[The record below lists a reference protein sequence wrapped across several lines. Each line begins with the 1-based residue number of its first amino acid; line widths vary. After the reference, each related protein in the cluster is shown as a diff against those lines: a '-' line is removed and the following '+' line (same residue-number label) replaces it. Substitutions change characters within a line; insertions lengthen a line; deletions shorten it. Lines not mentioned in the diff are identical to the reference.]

1 MMKVWFSSPSLL
13 PSVLILDSLFVLG
26 SEEPYI
32 CCEHYFARYTNA
44 KYHTCQHRKQTSA
57 SSTCRVKPGNISC
70 LSCIIK
76 LFLAY
81 WSGESNRLRLR
92 SHQVTH
98 ASHYRADVSVSVWWL
113 LVIIFRETPGRL
125 SATPLTVLLTFL
137 HMHVR
142 ISEHLMLTQYIFTA
156 DRFAAVS

>member
-1 MMKVWFSSPSLL
+1 MFVHTVLVCEGVTTLYLIELLTTSPLIETRQTLITATCHICFLFLCYCCTSCNILVHWIWFCVLPLREMCISSSFLLPQHMMKVWFSSPSLL

-26 SEEPYI
+26 SEELYI

-44 KYHTCQHRKQTSA
+44 KCHTCQHRKQTSA

-81 WSGESNRLRLR
+81 
-92 SHQVTH
+92 
-98 ASHYRADVSVSVWWL
+98 
-113 LVIIFRETPGRL
+113 
-125 SATPLTVLLTFL
+125 
-137 HMHVR
+137 
-142 ISEHLMLTQYIFTA
+142 
-156 DRFAAVS
+156 